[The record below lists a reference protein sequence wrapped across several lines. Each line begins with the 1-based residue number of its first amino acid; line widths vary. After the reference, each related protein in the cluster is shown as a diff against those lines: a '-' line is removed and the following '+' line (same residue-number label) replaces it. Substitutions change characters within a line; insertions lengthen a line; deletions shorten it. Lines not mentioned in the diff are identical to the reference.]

1 VKQILIF
8 SIFICLIVLFWACGS
23 DDSNPVVNTTRVFD
37 PFALWDT
44 ASGQLGSRVQC
55 LAAKDTNLYAGTSDS
70 GVYRSTNNGESWT
83 KSSTGL
89 SGAGLIINA
98 LLVKDSNLFAGTS
111 GGVYRS
117 TNKGSSWSLSNTGIG
132 AAVLSLVK
140 KDTLLF
146 AGTTSRLYCSTDDG
160 STWDEPGAVVPGNV
174 TTLVVK
180 GSRLFAGTGSTG
192 VSRSTDNGST
202 WLTINTG
209 LLNPTIYSLAAKDTN
224 LFAATAAGVFRTSN
238 DSIWTA
244 VGEGLYVAYTLGDPQ
259 SIYIVGSNILAGFGG
274 YAGVFLSLNNGASWI
289 SANGGLPAFGV
300 YSFVYNGSYLFVGG
314 QGNGTGGA
322 VWRHAF

>member
-1 VKQILIF
+1 MKKIFAFSLI
-8 SIFICLIVLFWACGS
+8 IVLVVLFWACGS
-23 DDSNPVVNTTRVFD
+23 DDNPVINTTRVFD

-44 ASGQLGSRVQC
+44 ASGQLGSLVQC

-89 SGAGLIINA
+89 SGGSLIINA
-98 LLVKDSNLFAGTS
+98 LLVTDSNIFAGTS
-111 GGVYRS
+111 VGVYRS
-117 TNKGSSWSLSNTGIG
+117 TNKGSSWSISMGIG

-140 KDTLLF
+140 KDTMLF
-146 AGTTSRLYCSTDDG
+146 AGTTSRLSCSTDGG
-160 STWDEPGAVVPGNV
+160 STWDEPGLVVPGNV

-180 GSRLFAGTGSTG
+180 GSRLFAGTGSNG
-192 VSRSTDNGST
+192 VTRSADNGST

-209 LLNPTIYSLAAKDTN
+209 LGNNTINSLAVQDTN
-224 LFAATAAGVFRTSN
+224 LFAATAGGVFRSSN
-238 DSIWTA
+238 DSTWTA

-259 SIYIVGSNILAGFGG
+259 SIYVVGPNILTGFAG
-274 YAGVFLSLNNGASWI
+274 YAGVFLSLNNGASWV
-289 SANGGLPAFGV
+289 SANGGLPAFDA
-300 YSFVYNGSYLFVGG
+300 YSFVYHGSYLFVGG
-314 QGNGTGGA
+314 RGNGTGGA